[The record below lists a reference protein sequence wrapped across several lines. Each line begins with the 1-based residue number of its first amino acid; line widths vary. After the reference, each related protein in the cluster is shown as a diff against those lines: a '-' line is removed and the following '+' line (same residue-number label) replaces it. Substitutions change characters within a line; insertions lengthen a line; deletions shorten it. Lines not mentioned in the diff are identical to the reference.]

1 MEQRKGMNNDTLR
14 SRNRGLIL
22 KLLAT
27 EGPLSRVDLSRRTGL
42 SKMSVSNIIAEFD
55 ALGYVEVHGEL
66 SVQGS
71 GRNPIA
77 LRLSASAPKLIGLF
91 VFRDECA
98 AILCDLR
105 LNTLKEARA
114 ALTDENAAQFV
125 DILFGLIDSVYPDA
139 GTPLGIG
146 VGSIGP
152 LDLRNG
158 VILDAPRFHG
168 IRNAPIV
175 QVLKERYGLPVTL
188 DGQYDCAA
196 LAEKYFGAAR
206 EYRDFIFLG
215 VSSGIG
221 SGIVSRGELL
231 RSAAGYSSELGHMSI
246 DWRGNPCECGNR
258 GCLETYAGLQV
269 IMPRMRRDCGRPLAT
284 FADFCREAEYDGASG
299 AWPALNSMT
308 RALSFGLTSA
318 VNLLDPQAIVIGD
331 KGAYLPDRCLKTL
344 EEEITRQRLARRP
357 VKILR
362 SAFGAE
368 AQIRG
373 CACCLLDRVFRGEFF
388 R

>member
-14 SRNRGLIL
+14 SRNRGLVL

-55 ALGYVEVHGEL
+55 ELGYVEVHGEL

-77 LRLSASAPKLIGLF
+77 LRLSDAAPKLIGLF

-98 AILCDLR
+98 AILCDMR
-105 LNTLKEARA
+105 LNTLKESRA
-114 ALTDENAAQFV
+114 ALNNDNAAQFA
-125 DILFGLIDSVYPDA
+125 DILFGLVDSVWPDA

-158 VILDAPRFHG
+158 MILDAPRFHG
-168 IRNAPIV
+168 IHHVPIV
-175 QVLKERYGLPVTL
+175 RILKERYSLPVQL

-215 VSSGIG
+215 VSTGIG

-246 DWRGNPCECGNR
+246 DWRGNPCVCGNR

-269 IMPRMRRDCGRPLAT
+269 VAPRLRRDCGRPDAP
-284 FADFCREAEYDGASG
+284 FEVFCREAERDGASA

-308 RALSFGLTSA
+308 RALASGLTNA
-318 VNLLDPQAIVIGD
+318 VNLLDPQAIVIGHA
-331 KGAYLPDRCLKTL
+331 GYYLPDQCLATL
-344 EEEITRQRLARRP
+344 ETEITRQRLAKRP
-357 VKILR
+357 VKIVR

-368 AQIRG
+368 AQVRG
-373 CACCLLDRVFRGEFF
+373 CACCLLDRVFKGEFF

>member
-1 MEQRKGMNNDTLR
+1 MEMRSGINNDTLR

-27 EGPLSRVDLSRRTGL
+27 EGPLSRVELSRRTGL
-42 SKMSVSNIIAEFD
+42 SKMSVSNIIAEF
-55 ALGYVEVHGEL
+55 AEHHIVEVHEVV

-71 GRNPIA
+71 GRNPVA
-77 LRLSASAPKLIGLF
+77 LRLSDAAPKLIGLF

-98 AILCDLR
+98 AILCDMR

-114 ALTDENAAQFV
+114 ILTDQNAPHLA
-125 DILFGLIDSVYPDA
+125 DILFELVDSVYPADE
-139 GTPLGIG
+139 TPLGIG

-152 LDLRNG
+152 IDLRHG

-168 IRNAPIV
+168 VHDFPIV
-175 QVLKERYGLPVTL
+175 QLLQDRYRLPVQL

-206 EYRDFIFLG
+206 DYSDFIFLG
-215 VSSGIG
+215 ISSGIG

-231 RSAAGYSSELGHMSI
+231 RSAAGFSSELGHTSI
-246 DWRGNPCECGNR
+246 DWHGNLCVCGNR

-269 IMPRMRRDCGRPLAT
+269 IEPRLRQVCGKPDAS
-284 FADFCREAEYDGASG
+284 FENFCREAEHDGASP
-299 AWPALNSMT
+299 AWPVLNSMT
-308 RALSFGLTSA
+308 HALSFGLTSA
-318 VNLLDPQAIVIGD
+318 VNLLDPQAIIIGHE
-331 KGAYLPDRCLKTL
+331 GVYLPNRCLEML
-344 EEEITRQRLARRP
+344 EEEITRQRVARRP

-368 AQIRG
+368 THIRG
-373 CACCLLDRVFRGEFF
+373 CACCFLNRVFRGEFF